1 MKKKCKNCGAVQDG
15 TRNTCID
22 CGAILPPPMSREEEK
37 ELNEAIDDK
46 LSGMSEGTADFY
58 VPLWAKIVAA
68 LSALCL
74 VGGILFC
81 VFSESAKYADATW
94 IALLFPTSVLSV
106 ISLAFPKLEWTL
118 STFRRRWW
126 FSGGY
131 AFQPSETYLFFQK
144 LVVVVCFAVAV
155 ISLLAL
161 VAGFEL

>member
-1 MKKKCKNCGAVQDG
+1 
-15 TRNTCID
+15 
-22 CGAILPPPMSREEEK
+22 
-37 ELNEAIDDK
+37 
-46 LSGMSEGTADFY
+46 MSERSEDFY
-58 VPLWAKIVAA
+58 VPLWAKIVAV
-68 LSALCL
+68 LSALCI

-81 VFSESAKYADATW
+81 TFSQNAKYADAAW

-144 LVVVVCFAVAV
+144 LVGVVCFAVAV